1 MDKNIITINGVSYDA
16 QTGLPVSSD
25 QPTVEKAAPAQFA
38 ARNVVRPSQN
48 MHVTTQKSQTLNRR
62 VVKASAPVIKAQPQA
77 TKSPAITKFASHPAA
92 ARRTRLMDIAPVKSV
107 QAPAKQAVRP
117 AKKAAPIVQP
127 VAAPRQVTA
136 TPTITAPAEAPLISP
151 VVAPATAPKPSQI
164 LKQEAI
170 AEALAQPTTR
180 ESKKAA
186 AKREKQAKAQA
197 KTRRTRAWSIAS
209 ASLALLMLGG
219 YFTYL
224 NIPNLSVRVA
234 AAQSGVN
241 ASYPG
246 YRPDGYALQG
256 FVTYN
261 KDTVSMKFAANGSPQ
276 SYTIDQTKKNWD
288 SSAVLENY
296 VKPRVGGSYVP
307 YSERGLTI
315 YTFGNNAAWVN
326 NGILYTIDGD
336 APLSSDQILHIA
348 TSM

>member
-1 MDKNIITINGVSYDA
+1 MNKNIITINGVNYDA
-16 QTGLPVSSD
+16 QTGLPVQQE
-25 QPTVEKAAPAQFA
+25 QPTDRSESASQFA
-38 ARNVVRPSQN
+38 PRNTVRPSQQ

-62 VVKASAPVIKAQPQA
+62 VVKSSAPKINTQPSTA
-77 TKSPAITKFASHPAA
+77 KSPSITKFASHPAA
-92 ARRTRLMDIAPVKSV
+92 ARRTRLMDIAPVKNTQAVKQTVRPVRKKTAVVQPSV
-107 QAPAKQAVRP
+107 TPQQVSAPTKAETPAPAP
-117 AKKAAPIVQP
+117 
-127 VAAPRQVTA
+127 
-136 TPTITAPAEAPLISP
+136 APLISP
-151 VVAPATAPKPSQI
+151 VVAAPKPSQI

-170 AEALAQPTTR
+170 AEALSQPTVR

-186 AKREKQAKAQA
+186 QKREKQAKAQT
-197 KTRRTRAWSIAS
+197 KMRRTRFFSVAS

-256 FVTYN
+256 FVTYD

-276 SYTIDQTKKNWD
+276 SYRIDQTKKNWD

-296 VKPRVGGSYVP
+296 VKPRAGGSYVP

-315 YTFGNNAAWVN
+315 YTFGTNAAWVN